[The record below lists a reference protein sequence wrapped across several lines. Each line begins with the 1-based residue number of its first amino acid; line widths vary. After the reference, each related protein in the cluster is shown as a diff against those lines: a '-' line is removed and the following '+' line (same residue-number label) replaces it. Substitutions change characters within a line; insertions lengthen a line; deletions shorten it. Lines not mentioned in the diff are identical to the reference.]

1 MKKKSNL
8 PVVIDPQTK
17 DELEKVLTDKQIFF
31 CLEYVKDLHLYDFS
45 IFLELTPDDEENAK
59 FEADLSVEIS
69 KNMLDTSDKY
79 KIMAIKNLKLR
90 SQYLT
95 ILKKKRERRLLEMDK
110 EKFKAQSDENIRASQ
125 AAEQFKQQTA
135 QIEAQTKAQIQKMVT
150 DGEIQKE
157 LVRGEET
164 RKSLEIEYNRKIELQ
179 YVVNSGQ
186 IEKTE
191 EMEDRKDERSRQEA
205 TQDSKKIKQRE
216 TNGEPI
222 DFEAQNL
229 DMDMFK
235 VQEEM

>member
-1 MKKKSNL
+1 
-8 PVVIDPQTK
+8 
-17 DELEKVLTDKQIFF
+17 
-31 CLEYVKDLHLYDFS
+31 
-45 IFLELTPDDEENAK
+45 
-59 FEADLSVEIS
+59 
-69 KNMLDTSDKY
+69 
-79 KIMAIKNLKLR
+79 
-90 SQYLT
+90 
-95 ILKKKRERRLLEMDK
+95 MDK

-235 VQEEM
+235 VPEEM